1 MISEER
7 LIPEHIDPLAWILV
21 VFGLLTK
28 KERAMAGKPKC
39 MSQIKQL
46 LLMHHQGLGI
56 KAIARALDMSKNT
69 VKSYLGKLELIV
81 SSASCPMDI
90 EQLLKLK
97 IIPLMLIKT

>member
-1 MISEER
+1 LDIGC
-7 LIPEHIDPLAWILV
+7 IW
-21 VFGLLTK
+21 
-28 KERAMAGKPKC
+28 
-39 MSQIKQL
+39 
-46 LLMHHQGLGI
+46 I

-69 VKSYLGKLELIV
+69 VKSYFRRLESIV